1 MTNQQMNNVID
12 FILTNQERINEMDNS
27 DKVKFIANA
36 NHTNTQVSGCMLHLA
51 ELQQETDD

>member
-1 MTNQQMNNVID
+1 MNQVID

-36 NHTNTQVSGCMLHLA
+36 NQVSVQTSASMMHFA
-51 ELQQETDD
+51 EMQQETED